1 MNKRITY
8 DVGLKLT
15 VANEYAEGGVTYATL
30 AEKYNVPRPT
40 IATWIQR
47 NKRHGRVLTTQ
58 QQSPGF
64 LDVTNTLHT
73 IKQAAESITI
83 VVNGLE
89 LKSDLNTLLLLLQGA
104 KHVSSN

>member
-15 VANEYAEGGVTYATL
+15 VANEYAEGGVTYANL
-30 AEKYNVPRPT
+30 ANKYNVPKAT

-47 NKRHGRVLTTQ
+47 NKNHKHSLNIRTQ
-58 QQSPGF
+58 NPGF
-64 LDVTNTLHT
+64 LDVTNSLQTT
-73 IKQAAESITI
+73 KEATQSVTI

-89 LKSDLNTLLLLLQGA
+89 IKSDLNTLLLLLQGA
-104 KHVSSN
+104 KNV